1 MNSSPS
7 SAESPS
13 AIAPSAIAPSCN
25 STILCC
31 VMRCFSRWKSIIL
44 SLLGGAFM
52 ALAFLP
58 FDISVIA
65 WVGLIPLLSALWT
78 GKRGFWR
85 GALHGWLYGM
95 AWYSISFWWIHKVGY
110 VFQIP
115 LPVFLSVAFFPLMA
129 YFSLMPALWAGIA
142 NTLLRPAFA
151 PDPDMNST
159 SASRYKSTSKRKQ
172 EINVDKR
179 KNAWHEWATLDM
191 LSSIRCAIGLA
202 ALWVCIEWLRGHGT
216 LAFNWNSLGMALY
229 EGLSLVQWAEF
240 VGTSALSFLPAG
252 MSVIIYCALRRS
264 FRHFKG
270 MQRGCRPWD
279 FYAYLLIIF
288 GLFMGGL
295 SISQSY
301 SPGQLFKKE
310 SVLQVPVLAVQ
321 TNLGQHERMN
331 IRQESPHILSER
343 YILST
348 VNAYQQIQKDAVLAA
363 TRDSEIAIKQQLPLL
378 VVWPE
383 SALGY
388 PFWRN
393 SEDNSIIPD
402 PHTLNSLFNEE
413 TGLPA
418 AQKFVREMGGQDFVL
433 FAGVDEL
440 ILENRTS
447 ITGVYNS
454 MAIIEDGFEGLR
466 TQPKQHLMPFGEYI
480 PFVEEIEWIGKVY
493 SEITGTQTGEG
504 IRPGTGDE
512 PISIKLPGMDESIG
526 IIPAVCYEDT
536 IGDLL
541 TKYVRKGPQIIVN
554 ISNDAW
560 FSESICGEQQARNA
574 AFRCIEL
581 RRPMVRSA
589 NMGLTCSIAPNGG
602 FIDELRR
609 GDGGVWRDGYS
620 YALLPVDKDAG
631 LTIYAQYGDWAVALC
646 AFLAVL
652 LSLAGINKKQ
662 TRGKKTIGEASADAL
677 GDGVL
682 RGLGQI
688 ADKI

>member
-1 MNSSPS
+1 MTSSYIS
-7 SAESPS
+7 SALS
-13 AIAPSAIAPSCN
+13 
-25 STILCC
+25 ILK
-31 VMRCFSRWKSIIL
+31 RFLSRWKNILLSI
-44 SLLGGAFM
+44 LGGAFM

-58 FDISVIA
+58 FDISIIA

-78 GKRGFWR
+78 SKRGFWR
-85 GALHGWLYGM
+85 GAFHGWLYGM
-95 AWYSISFWWIHKVGY
+95 AWYSISFFWIHEVGY
-110 VFQIP
+110 VFQVP
-115 LPVFLSVAFFPLMA
+115 MPVFLSIAFFPLMA
-129 YFSLMPALWAGIA
+129 YYALLPALWAGIA

-151 PDPDMNST
+151 PDPDCSPM
-159 SASRYKSTSKRKQ
+159 SAAKYKSTKATSKRKRAM
-172 EINVDKR
+172 NVDKR

-191 LSSIRCAIGLA
+191 LSTLRSAIGLA

-229 EGLSLVQWAEF
+229 EGLSLAQWAEF
-240 VGTSALSFLPAG
+240 VGVTALSFLPAC

-264 FRHFKG
+264 YRHFRG
-270 MQRGCRPWD
+270 IQRGCRPWD
-279 FYAYLLIIF
+279 FYGYLLVIF

-295 SISQSY
+295 SLSQKY
-301 SPGQLFKKE
+301 SPAQLFKKE
-310 SVLQVPVLAVQ
+310 SVLQVPVLAIQ
-321 TNLGQHERMN
+321 TNLDQRERMD
-331 IRQESPHILSER
+331 IRRESPQLLFER
-343 YILST
+343 YLLST
-348 VNAYQQIQKDAVLAA
+348 VNAYQQIQKDTVLAA

-388 PFWRN
+388 PFWRDGASN
-393 SEDNSIIPD
+393 TLRPD
-402 PHTLNSLFNEE
+402 PYTLNTLFAEH

-418 AQKFVREMGGQDFVL
+418 AQKFVREMGSQNFIL
-433 FAGVDEL
+433 IAGVDE
-440 ILENRTS
+440 IIVGRDKQNGEVIAGS
-447 ITGVYNS
+447 YNS
-454 MAIIEDGFEGLR
+454 MAIIEGDFDGLR
-466 TQPKQHLMPFGEYI
+466 THPKQHLMPFGEYI
-480 PFVEEIEWIGKVY
+480 PFVEEIKWIGEVY
-493 SEITGTQTGEG
+493 SDITGTQAGEG

-541 TKYVRKGPQIIVN
+541 SKYVRKGPQIIVN

-581 RRPMVRSA
+581 RRPMVRAA

-620 YALLPVDKDAG
+620 YALLPVDKNAG
-631 LTIYAQYGDWAVALC
+631 LTLYAQYGDWAVALC
-646 AFLAVL
+646 AALAAL
-652 LSLAGINKKQ
+652 LSLAGISKKQ
-662 TRGKKTIGEASADAL
+662 TRDKKTIGQATADAV
-677 GDGVL
+677 GDGVV
-682 RGLGQI
+682 RGLGQLI
-688 ADKI
+688 DTI